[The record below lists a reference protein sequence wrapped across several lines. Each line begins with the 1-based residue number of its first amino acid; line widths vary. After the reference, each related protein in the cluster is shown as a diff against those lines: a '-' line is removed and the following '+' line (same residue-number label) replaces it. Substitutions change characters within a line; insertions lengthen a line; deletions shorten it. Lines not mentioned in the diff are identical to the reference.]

1 MEIHPKIESSW
12 LQVLE
17 KEFEKKYFQNIKQ
30 TLISDIEAHTILY
43 PPLPLIFNAFNTT
56 PFDDVKVVI
65 LGQDPYH

>member
-1 MEIHPKIESSW
+1 MEIRPKIESSW
-12 LQVLE
+12 LQILSQ
-17 KEFEKKYFQNIKQ
+17 EFQKDYFSNIKQ
-30 TLISDIEAHTILY
+30 TIVADIQDHKVLY